1 MSLFLHSNLVENTR
15 EAQFST
21 HILVGK
27 EDGMVSGHISLVKDL
42 RLFSFPC
49 QMPALEVN
57 WNENKIERA
66 FDTDT
71 VPSLHVCSLS
81 VLSDIWAPSGAL

>member
-1 MSLFLHSNLVENTR
+1 MSLFLHSDLEENTR

-21 HILVGK
+21 HSLKGK
-27 EDGMVSGHISLVKDL
+27 EDSMVSGHILLVEDL

-57 WNENKIERA
+57 
-66 FDTDT
+66 
-71 VPSLHVCSLS
+71 
-81 VLSDIWAPSGAL
+81 